1 MKNLMKYSVFR
12 LGDPPEA
19 NMLKQWHGEKNT
31 VYCQRVYILKVSD
44 IKLHTYAYR
53 WHMYA
58 KSNANQPLVWSSYII
73 IISQSR
79 FFPERSSQFFSEVQ
93 MDSHQNLHDQKKCK
107 AHLQIRPALPILVTG
122 IRLKASESVAPG
134 RSGIFVVKLTEVFL
148 GREGWGLRWKRR
160 HYPAWIPLSEEF
172 WPKIANQKTIFS
184 RLERLERPEILTW
197 GFRRIPTPDVLTHI
211 RLSEVQRCF
220 RVANHNSIA
229 NLMHSAVMI
238 TFMDATFV
246 DRPWVMLMVQRTLF
260 VRFLDLL
267 VPGNSHQQVYNKLY
281 L

>member
-1 MKNLMKYSVFR
+1 MT
-12 LGDPPEA
+12 
-19 NMLKQWHGEKNT
+19 WWKNT
-31 VYCQRVYILKVSD
+31 VYCKRVYILKVSD

-134 RSGIFVVKLTEVFL
+134 RSAIFVVKLTEVFFRPGRL
-148 GREGWGLRWKRR
+148 G
-160 HYPAWIPLSEEF
+160 SEVKKKALPCVDTSF
-172 WPKIANQKTIFS
+172 WRVLTKNRQPKNDFFETGKT
-184 RLERLERPEILTW
+184 ERPEILTW

-260 VRFLDLL
+260 VRFLDLP
-267 VPGNSHQQVYNKLY
+267 VPSNSHQQVYNKLY

>member
-31 VYCQRVYILKVSD
+31 VYCKRVYILKVSD

-134 RSGIFVVKLTEVFL
+134 RSGIFVVKLTEVFFRPGRL
-148 GREGWGLRWKRR
+148 GSEAEVKKKALPCVDTSFWRVLTKNRQPKNDFFETGKTGKARNFDLGLSQNSYPGCANP
-160 HYPAWIPLSEEF
+160 YPALRGSKMLSSS
-172 WPKIANQKTIFS
+172 QS
-184 RLERLERPEILTW
+184 
-197 GFRRIPTPDVLTHI
+197 
-211 RLSEVQRCF
+211 
-220 RVANHNSIA
+220 
-229 NLMHSAVMI
+229 
-238 TFMDATFV
+238 
-246 DRPWVMLMVQRTLF
+246 
-260 VRFLDLL
+260 
-267 VPGNSHQQVYNKLY
+267 
-281 L
+281 

>member
-1 MKNLMKYSVFR
+1 MT
-12 LGDPPEA
+12 
-19 NMLKQWHGEKNT
+19 WWKNT
-31 VYCQRVYILKVSD
+31 VYCKRVYILKVSD

-134 RSGIFVVKLTEVFL
+134 RSAIFVVKLTEVFFRPGRL
-148 GREGWGLRWKRR
+148 GSEVKKKALPLRRYLFLKSFDQKSPTKKRFFRDWKDGKARNFDLGLSQNSYPGCANP
-160 HYPAWIPLSEEF
+160 YPALRGSKMLSSS
-172 WPKIANQKTIFS
+172 QS
-184 RLERLERPEILTW
+184 
-197 GFRRIPTPDVLTHI
+197 
-211 RLSEVQRCF
+211 
-220 RVANHNSIA
+220 
-229 NLMHSAVMI
+229 
-238 TFMDATFV
+238 
-246 DRPWVMLMVQRTLF
+246 
-260 VRFLDLL
+260 
-267 VPGNSHQQVYNKLY
+267 
-281 L
+281 